1 MLSRFGSGFLEF
13 YDYQVPFDPAT
24 HPRMHGVLLVAL
36 FAFTLAFAL
45 AVAARRPGLA
55 AIALVVGVGWPG
67 TLLPGHDLLRGCLL
81 LVAVLATA
89 VVLRPGPV
97 RGLGAALAA
106 GTLVLVAALAATSS
120 PAFAKRAFLDWQ
132 HWDPYTKPAKP
143 VDVSYVWNSSYSG
156 LTFHGKPTTVMR
168 VKAGPETHYWRVSV
182 LNTVEN
188 GTWFEE
194 ISPEFGDPPVP
205 LGQDGLVPPRELRQ
219 ERLGGAARD
228 DRGPAR
234 PPAAGRQRP
243 GPLRAGRRRR
253 QRLVRPD
260 GRGDRRRSRSRA
272 ATATTSGATRRRRRR
287 RSSRPRSRSTRAR
300 SWRRMTSTAR
310 CEPRVYPRLFGQP
323 GRAAY
328 VHYLMTRFARA
339 DQLRPFARL
348 QALAEQVAGGA
359 RSPYAAAV
367 ALEQWFRFGG
377 GFVYD
382 QHPPKPPAGVAP
394 LEDFV
399 AHTRRGYCQHFAGA
413 MALMLRYLGIPSR
426 VAVGFASGNYQHGEW
441 VVSDRDAHMWVEVWF
456 RGWGWVPFDPTPGR
470 GGLAGLVLGL
480 VAELRH
486 HRRGRR
492 ARREEGLRQFGNT
505 LANTLGFGTKART
518 SPDVPQ
524 LGAPAA
530 GAVRRARHR
539 RDWGILRLLALALA
553 GAVVLL
559 VLAKLLRRGSRFLT
573 RDPRRLAGACRRE
586 LRDFLLDQ
594 GVDVPASATLRELA
608 ALVESEFRVEAGAFG
623 LHATA
628 ARFAPG
634 VGRARGGARDAA
646 RPAGA
651 AARDAAGADAARSAC
666 AGCSRCARSAWL
678 RPRPGRAGPLHLERD
693 ERDLR
698 SLPAGPG
705 APSEGPRR
713 PGDGGAR
720 EGEAARA
727 GEGLDPRG
735 ARDRVLPDPALRG
748 GRVGVPQDA
757 RARAGGRLRPLRARP
772 LPREAGPRARGERRT
787 TSCASSLRPGRG
799 GATPRASATWTS
811 RAR

>member
-13 YDYQVPFDPAT
+13 YDYQVPFDPAV

-97 RGLGAALAA
+97 RGAGAALAA
-106 GTLVLVAALAATSS
+106 GTLVLLVALAATSS

-182 LNTVEN
+182 LNTVEH

-194 ISPEFGDPPVP
+194 ISPVFGDPPVP
-205 LGQDGLVPPRELRQ
+205 LAQGGLVPPRELRQ
-219 ERLGGAARD
+219 DDWEEQHVTIEALRDHRLPGGSVPVRFAPGDGVGSVSYDPTGVAIADGRPLARRYLRRLELRAEADAGAAR
-228 DRGPAR
+228 A
-234 PPAAGRQRP
+234 
-243 GPLRAGRRRR
+243 
-253 QRLVRPD
+253 
-260 GRGDRRRSRSRA
+260 
-272 ATATTSGATRRRRRR
+272 
-287 RSSRPRSRSTRAR
+287 PRSRSTRAR

-310 CEPRVYPRLFGQP
+310 CEPRVYPRLFGRP

-348 QALAEQVAGGA
+348 QALAEQLTAGA

-382 QHPPKPPAGVAP
+382 QHPPKPPPGSRRWTTSSR
-394 LEDFV
+394 
-399 AHTRRGYCQHFAGA
+399 TRKRGYCQHFAGA

-426 VAVGFASGNYQHGEW
+426 VAVGFASGNYRHGEW

-470 GGLAGLVLGL
+470 GGLAGSYSASSPSFD
-480 VAELRH
+480 VAPRPPSSP
-486 HRRGRR
+486 GRR
-492 ARREEGLRQFGNT
+492 ALGSSGTRWRTRSASARRR
-505 LANTLGFGTKART
+505 APRRT
-518 SPDVPQ
+518 SRCSG
-524 LGAPAA
+524 LLRPARS
-530 GAVRRARHR
+530 RRAVT
-539 RDWGILRLLALALA
+539 
-553 GAVVLL
+553 GATG
-559 VLAKLLRRGSRFLT
+559 GSC
-573 RDPRRLAGACRRE
+573 ACWPWR
-586 LRDFLLDQ
+586 
-594 GVDVPASATLRELA
+594 S
-608 ALVESEFRVEAGAFG
+608 
-623 LHATA
+623 
-628 ARFAPG
+628 
-634 VGRARGGARDAA
+634 RARSSCSCWRSCC
-646 RPAGA
+646 A
-651 AARDAAGADAARSAC
+651 AAR
-666 AGCSRCARSAWL
+666 
-678 RPRPGRAGPLHLERD
+678 
-693 ERDLR
+693 
-698 SLPAGPG
+698 
-705 APSEGPRR
+705 
-713 PGDGGAR
+713 
-720 EGEAARA
+720 
-727 GEGLDPRG
+727 
-735 ARDRVLPDPALRG
+735 
-748 GRVGVPQDA
+748 
-757 RARAGGRLRPLRARP
+757 
-772 LPREAGPRARGERRT
+772 
-787 TSCASSLRPGRG
+787 AS
-799 GATPRASATWTS
+799 
-811 RAR
+811 